1 MERKLWETLLAMS
14 KRDRN
19 HALVNGALIA
29 VGALAMVDNVVA
41 HWILGLHRAVPGP
54 WAGPVE
60 IALVVLGAGLLASG
74 VWRERQARR

>member
-1 MERKLWETLLAMS
+1 MS
-14 KRDRN
+14 QCDRN

-29 VGALAMVDNVVA
+29 VGALAIPDNIVA

-60 IALVVLGAGLLASG
+60 VALVVLGAGLLAIG
-74 VWRERQARR
+74 V